1 MFEKEKGPG
10 PLKALRVL
18 DPFLFAVAV
27 ALAVTASVALAAE
40 PPKSDG
46 QAPAAEGPKSPSAAN
61 VWQQAEQ
68 LYRDGKWQDAIAKYA
83 ELPQDWPGRDR
94 ASFRT
99 ACAYARLG
107 KKAEALAGLKQAVD
121 QGFVFF
127 ALVEQEPAL
136 DLVRNEDGFK
146 SLMDK
151 RGDCLKANADRRVGI
166 YRKQLGEAFH
176 VEKDDPYR
184 LIVCSDLPDDVRGK
198 VLLMLHGIADALK
211 QDFFPEKPQIYIG
224 LLIPANPAEFAKMI
238 GRPGIAGAYNPQ
250 NRTMIINLATGP
262 GTMAHE
268 YAQALHFADMERRG
282 QQHPIW
288 IIEGFGTLCEQSAVR
303 NGRIVGMV
311 NWRLPILKQAAGRK
325 AIIPLADLMADS
337 NKYFADQ
344 RQIPLAYAE
353 VRYVMLFLQEKGIL
367 VKWYNQ
373 YCEDWKSDPTG
384 VKALE
389 KTYSKPLAE
398 FQADWLTFV
407 DGLDFKMPKPPSPP
421 KAEP

>member
-1 MFEKEKGPG
+1 
-10 PLKALRVL
+10 
-18 DPFLFAVAV
+18 
-27 ALAVTASVALAAE
+27 
-40 PPKSDG
+40 
-46 QAPAAEGPKSPSAAN
+46 
-61 VWQQAEQ
+61 
-68 LYRDGKWQDAIAKYA
+68 
-83 ELPQDWPGRDR
+83 
-94 ASFRT
+94 
-99 ACAYARLG
+99 
-107 KKAEALAGLKQAVD
+107 
-121 QGFVFF
+121 
-127 ALVEQEPAL
+127 
-136 DLVRNEDGFK
+136 
-146 SLMDK
+146 
-151 RGDCLKANADRRVGI
+151 
-166 YRKQLGEAFH
+166 
-176 VEKDDPYR
+176 
-184 LIVCSDLPDDVRGK
+184 
-198 VLLMLHGIADALK
+198 
-211 QDFFPEKPQIYIG
+211 
-224 LLIPANPAEFAKMI
+224 
-238 GRPGIAGAYNPQ
+238 
-250 NRTMIINLATGP
+250 
-262 GTMAHE
+262 
-268 YAQALHFADMERRG
+268 MERRG

-311 NWRLPILKQAAGRK
+311 NWRLPILEQAAGRK